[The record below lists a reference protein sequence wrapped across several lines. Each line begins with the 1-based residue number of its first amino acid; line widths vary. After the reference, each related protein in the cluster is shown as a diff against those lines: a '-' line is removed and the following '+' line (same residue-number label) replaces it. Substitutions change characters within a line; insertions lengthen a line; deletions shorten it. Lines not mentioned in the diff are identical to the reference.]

1 MLAALAVAALAAP
14 ATSAL
19 REAAINPK
27 PREPTFAATPSQKIV
42 PLSRKPLTGAE
53 KADIAAK
60 LRAHPLQAA
69 APDLDSNYKTIPF
82 VKHDET
88 LASSDIYVNIN
99 FGDSGNGDYNTS
111 TLVDTGN
118 HVLIMDSFDQL
129 KAVQPSVQ
137 IIRSGTE
144 PWGHSAHFVQGKFS
158 ISTAGGGVLTLEA
171 QFWACTEAG
180 CMNNIGLANG
190 WDSQSPLMNQPSI
203 DYVTFDYQQKQM
215 LLNPEYDCPSWMG
228 IDDRSG
234 MIWPFVYI
242 DELDVNGVRT
252 EWAKG
257 KDGPPQYWRN
267 PGTMGMFD
275 TGGGPIFLATQ
286 NIPIPNSGLPK
297 PQGTGQCSAFYSW
310 ANETPCS
317 PDCLNGGAC
326 PQYCGCECYYG
337 DVAFKLESADSSV
350 TKEIN
355 LTNADVAKGE
365 AGVPTFIGCDKA
377 NLGGG
382 DYANLGGVMF
392 DLHKITMGVNSHKV
406 CIEDLP

>member
-1 MLAALAVAALAAP
+1 MFALVSHVLALPVA
-14 ATSAL
+14 S
-19 REAAINPK
+19 
-27 PREPTFAATPSQKIV
+27 SQKAG
-42 PLSRKPLTGAE
+42 PLSRKPLTSAE
-53 KADIAAK
+53 KVDIAAK

-69 APDLDSNYKTIPF
+69 APDLDSNYQTIPF
-82 VKHDET
+82 VKRDAV

-99 FGDSGNGDYNTS
+99 FGGSGNGDYS
-111 TLVDTGN
+111 TTTMVDTGN
-118 HVLIMDSFDQL
+118 HVLIMDSFEKL

-137 IIRSGTE
+137 IVKSGKE
-144 PWGHSAHFVQGKFS
+144 PWGHSAHFVKGKFS

-171 QFWACTEAG
+171 EFWACTEAG

-190 WDSQSPLMNQPSI
+190 WESQSPLMNQPSI
-203 DYVTFDYQQKQM
+203 DYITFDYQQNQI
-215 LLNPEYDCPSWMG
+215 LLNPTYTCSSWMG

-242 DELDVNGVRT
+242 DELDVDGVRT
-252 EWAKG
+252 KWAMGKG
-257 KDGPPQYWRN
+257 GPPQYWRN

-286 NIPIPNSGLPK
+286 NYIIPSSGLPK
-297 PQGTGQCSAFYSW
+297 PKGTGQCPAYSFFA
-310 ANETPCS
+310 ANQAPCS
-317 PDCLNGGAC
+317 QDCLLNGENC
-326 PQYCGCECYYG
+326 PEYCGCKCYYG

-350 TKEIN
+350 TKEIK

-365 AGVPTFIGCDKA
+365 TGVPTFIGCDKA

-406 CIEDLP
+406 CIEDP